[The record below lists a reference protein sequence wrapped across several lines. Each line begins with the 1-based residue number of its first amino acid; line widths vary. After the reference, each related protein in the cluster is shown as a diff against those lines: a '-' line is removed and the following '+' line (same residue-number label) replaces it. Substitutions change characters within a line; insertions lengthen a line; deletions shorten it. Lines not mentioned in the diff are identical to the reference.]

1 MACPTGKP
9 FFCADMI
16 RLAIQSKG
24 RLNEDS
30 LRLLRE
36 IGISIDDAKRKF
48 LGKAADFP
56 LEVLYLRDDD
66 IPGVVESAA
75 ADIGIV
81 GLNEVAETGAYVKV
95 VRNLGFGQ
103 CRLSLAVPKNTGYTG
118 LEWFDG
124 KSIATSYPC
133 ILRRFL
139 AEKGISASV
148 REIKGS
154 VEIAP
159 AAGIA
164 DAIFDI
170 VSSGGTLI
178 SNGLEEVE
186 TVMESEAVLICRKDL
201 PTGKQTL
208 LDTILF
214 RIGAALESQGK
225 KYVLMNLPT
234 AKVEDA
240 LRILPSMRSPTIMPL
255 AAPGWSSVSTVVDE
269 SQLWEK
275 VESLKGI
282 GAEGILVLNL
292 DKVID

>member
-1 MACPTGKP
+1 
-9 FFCADMI
+9 MI

-36 IGISIDDAKRKF
+36 IGINIDDAKRKF

-66 IPGVVESAA
+66 IPGVVEGAA

-81 GLNEVAETGAYVKV
+81 GLNEIAETGADVEV
-95 VRNLGFGQ
+95 VRRLGFGG
-103 CRLSLAVPKNTGYTG
+103 CRLSLAIPKTAIAQAAQVSPAAQPFPG
-118 LEWFDG
+118 LEWFEG
-124 KSIATSYPC
+124 KKIATSYPAV
-133 ILRRFL
+133 LGKFL
-139 AEKGISASV
+139 KENGINAQV

-170 VSSGGTLI
+170 VSSGGTLV
-178 SNGLEEVE
+178 SNGLVEVKS
-186 TVMESEAVLICRKDL
+186 VFESEAVLICRKDI
-201 PTGKQTL
+201 PADKKAL

-214 RIGAALESQGK
+214 RIDAALESQGK
-225 KYVLMNLPT
+225 KYVLMNLPS
-234 AKVEDA
+234 AKIEMA
-240 LRILPSMRSPTIMPL
+240 LKILPSMRSPTVMPL
-255 AAPGWSSVSTVVDE
+255 AAEGWSSVSTVVCE
-269 SQLWEK
+269 KSLWQT
-275 VESLKGI
+275 VEALKGI

>member
-1 MACPTGKP
+1 MLRTVSRKH
-9 FFCADMI
+9 MI

-36 IGISIDDAKRKF
+36 IGINIDDAKRKF
-48 LGKAADFP
+48 LGKAADYP

-66 IPGVVESAA
+66 IPGVVEGGAS
-75 ADIGIV
+75 DIGIV
-81 GLNEVAETGAYVKV
+81 GLNEIAETGADVEV
-95 VRNLGFGQ
+95 VRKLGFGA
-103 CRLSLAVPKNTGYTG
+103 CRISLAVPKTVEYPG
-118 LEWFDG
+118 LEWFQG
-124 KSIATSYPC
+124 KSIATSYPAV
-133 ILRRFL
+133 LRKFL
-139 AEKGISASV
+139 SENGIEAKV

-170 VSSGGTLI
+170 VSSGGTLV
-178 SNGLEEVE
+178 SNGLVEVKS
-186 TVMESEAVLICRKDL
+186 VLESEAVLICRKDL
-201 PTGKQTL
+201 PADRKAL

-214 RIGAALESQGK
+214 RIDAALESQGK

-234 AKVEDA
+234 ARIEDA
-240 LRILPSMRSPTIMPL
+240 LKLLPSMRSPTVMPL
-255 AAPGWSSVSTVVDE
+255 AAEGWSSVSTVVCE
-269 SQLWEK
+269 KTLWQT

>member
-1 MACPTGKP
+1 
-9 FFCADMI
+9 MI

-36 IGISIDDAKRKF
+36 IGIGIDDAKRKF

-66 IPGVVESAA
+66 IPGVVEGGA

-81 GLNEVAETGAYVKV
+81 GLNEISETGADVEV
-95 VRNLGFGQ
+95 VRRLGFGQ
-103 CRLSLAVPKNTGYTG
+103 CRLSLAVPKNVDYPGE
-118 LEWFDG
+118 EWFNG
-124 KSIATSYPC
+124 KIIATSYPC
-133 ILRRFL
+133 ILKDYL
-139 AEKGISASV
+139 TKNGIQATV

-164 DAIFDI
+164 EAIFDI

-178 SNGLEEVE
+178 SNGLVEVK
-186 TVMESEAVLICRKDL
+186 TVLESEAVLICRKDI
-201 PTGKQTL
+201 PAERKTL

-214 RIGAALESQGK
+214 RIDAALESQGK

-234 AKVEDA
+234 ARIGDA
-240 LRILPSMRSPTIMPL
+240 LALLPSMRSPTVMPL
-255 AAPGWSSVSTVVDE
+255 AAEGWSSVSTVVSD
-269 SQLWEK
+269 SSLWQT
-275 VESLKGI
+275 VEALKGI
-282 GAEGILVLNL
+282 GAEGILILNL

>member
-1 MACPTGKP
+1 
-9 FFCADMI
+9 MI

-30 LRLLRE
+30 LKLLRE
-36 IGISIDDAKRKF
+36 TGINIDDAKRKF

-66 IPGVVESAA
+66 IPGVVAGGA

-81 GLNEVAETGAYVKV
+81 GLNEIAETGAPVQVLRKL
-95 VRNLGFGQ
+95 RFGQ
-103 CRLSLAVPKNTGYTG
+103 CRISLALPKTIDYPG
-118 LEWFDG
+118 LEWFNG
-124 KSIATSYPC
+124 KSIATSYPRV
-133 ILRRFL
+133 LRKFL
-139 AEKGISASV
+139 KENGINATI

-178 SNGLEEVE
+178 SNGLVEVK
-186 TVMESEAVLICRKDL
+186 TVLESEAVLICRNDL
-201 PTGKQTL
+201 AEGKKAI

-214 RIGAALESQGK
+214 RIDAALESQGK

-234 AKVEDA
+234 GRIADA
-240 LRILPSMRSPTIMPL
+240 LKLLPSMRSPTIMPL
-255 AAPGWSSVSTVVDE
+255 AADGWSSVSTVLDE
-269 SQLWEK
+269 TALWAT
-275 VESLKGI
+275 VEALKSI
-282 GAEGILVLNL
+282 GAEGILILNL